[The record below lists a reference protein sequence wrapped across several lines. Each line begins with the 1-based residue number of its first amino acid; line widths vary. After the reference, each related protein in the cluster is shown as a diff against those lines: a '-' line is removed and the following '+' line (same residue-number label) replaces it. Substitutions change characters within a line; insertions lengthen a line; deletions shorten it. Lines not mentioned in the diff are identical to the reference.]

1 MNVWIIP
8 TSKRWEFRGAS
19 VLAIA
24 ASTPRSTSMLR
35 SFGNVTDNSLT
46 VSSTPAAGPFF
57 LPELLRP
64 HMSGGKW

>member
-1 MNVWIIP
+1 
-8 TSKRWEFRGAS
+8 
-19 VLAIA
+19 
-24 ASTPRSTSMLR
+24 MLR
-35 SFGNVTDNSLT
+35 SFGNVTENSLT